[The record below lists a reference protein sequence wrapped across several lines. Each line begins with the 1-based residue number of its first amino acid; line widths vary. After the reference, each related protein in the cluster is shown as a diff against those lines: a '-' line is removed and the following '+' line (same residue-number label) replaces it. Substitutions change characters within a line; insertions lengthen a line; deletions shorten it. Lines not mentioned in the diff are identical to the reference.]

1 MKKIYLLIIL
11 LVSGFGYGQINLTGE
26 ASYKLN
32 ILGYQDRDS
41 DGCGD
46 VDGLK
51 HIKATRKDGSSFFIF
66 EGRKIYSEVNYEE
79 TFTKTNPIVNLEFYK
94 VVRWE
99 TTFGCNGGPNNNY
112 DRLNI
117 NYNCFS
123 SYQAN
128 AGSDLRQLTV
138 TSKPYIKINK
148 PTDLLYLGSSEN
160 IKIELPDNLDVSN
173 FDWKYRVNGGVEKT
187 IPDLYN
193 YKPTLNIKGSDFLT
207 KEDFGKDISIYV
219 KMNCNAGEEQAK
231 GYAKLQ
237 AYYKVNE
244 CIENCGG
251 SIFTRLAC
259 MRACAGNFDT
269 YYNELFTPQLKEQY
283 QSETSNLISFT
294 YLQSAPGVVSI
305 VPTNPKCY
313 DSKDNAVKIQFDRP
327 LSANEKLNITLTNKD
342 KGDELSNFM
351 DIVFNDDNSCDIFNI
366 APGKYELQLNGFYN
380 GAVLYSST
388 ITKPLKFEIK
398 KPSPLDFTLK
408 SSDILCYGAMNGTI
422 TITPTG
428 GTRASLGKDYYSLDD
443 GDTWIPFPNNEPI
456 TITGLAPGTYQVK
469 VKDMNECIAKIQTL
483 VNGEIQLSEYD
494 KVLEKT
500 ISQPK
505 LPLTINYTLKEN
517 PTFYGAVKGKL
528 VASIMGGTI
537 NDDNSY
543 KFEWRNIAGDLL
555 PAKGEYNSADKT
567 YNITLDNVPDGEYKL
582 TVKDKNYNT
591 AINKAGCS
599 VIESSQTLTEPGKIV
614 ITITETH
621 PISCNSEN
629 SDSEAEKF
637 SDGIFT
643 ATVVGGIKF
652 TGSAN
657 NGLPYKYI
665 WSKYNTV
672 TNLWEELTGEKTAS
686 IEGISQGNYSLNVED
701 ANGIVQGNY
710 STTDLITAIPTTKS
724 IIEPTKLE
732 LSFNSGNVSC
742 FEGNNGWAE
751 AIVTGGTG
759 SYKFTWYNT
768 GGGIIDKNKV
778 SQLTKGQYFVEVTD
792 DNDCFIK
799 GSVVIGEPS
808 SQVAIEYYEI
818 FTPTFF
824 GATNGRIVARITGG
838 TPNDNE
844 PLYNYEWKNAAGA
857 LQTTTAAVENG
868 IYTITLNGVP
878 ADDYFLTVKDKNYN
892 EGTNQIVNCSVI
904 ESKVTLN
911 EPDPLK
917 VVFEIIRDIS
927 CNTSNEFGNNIDTA
941 PQDGQRDE
949 SQDGI
954 LMAHVTGGTPL
965 ATSANNG
972 LPYYFYWKKQ
982 ETDGSWTALPNIK
995 GETATNL
1002 SHGNYAL
1009 NVKDRN
1015 GIMLG
1020 TYVNNVLTQE
1030 IDVTQLM
1037 EEPSKLTVTINHGD
1051 VFCNGGN
1058 DGWATA
1064 SAAGGTPPYEYVW
1077 SNEVKSDENTILKA
1091 GKYLVSVT
1099 DFRGCT
1105 TQAEVTIIEPKAPIS
1120 IKYKE
1125 VLNPS
1130 FYKATN
1136 GKIAVEVTGGTIFS
1150 DNTYWFEWKNS
1161 KGIVQTTTTTNFNND
1176 IYTISLNGVGEEEYS
1191 LTVRDANY
1199 DAAKNKT
1206 SCTVANSITT
1216 LDDPEPLEVT
1226 FEVLRTISCNV
1237 SNEFGNETD
1246 ANPQDNQRDESQ
1258 DGILVAHVKGGI
1270 QLEAAK
1276 NNGLPYF
1283 YTWKKQ
1289 KGNSWIIWNDHD
1301 ETAENLSDGNY
1312 ALNIEDAN
1320 GIKLG
1325 TYINNALV
1333 EEKDVTQNMPEP
1345 SKLQLSFTKFDVGC
1359 TTGDDGWAEAHV
1371 TGGTPPYTYEWTNG
1385 ETTSK
1390 IENITTNN
1398 YFVIATDA
1406 KGCVIQGSIFVGD
1419 PNGILTTENII
1430 NPVCS
1435 KGNDGSIELNVK
1447 GGNLPYSYLWNTGA
1461 TTKDLN
1467 NLKAGNYEVTIT
1479 CPDCCVYKKRFVLKD
1494 PEAVIVNIG
1503 PDRTLCSEQS
1513 LELDASIADENAQYS
1528 WTSTNGFSSNEAKV
1542 NVSKAGTYQVKVT
1555 SGLGCISEDEIVI
1568 KTSQAIISSE
1578 FLLSSQ
1584 AYLDEEVILVNT
1596 SNPFG
1601 ESTKWVIPDGVKIVE
1616 QKEKYI
1622 TLKFDATG
1630 VYAIGLEQTQ
1640 GECYATFSKNITV
1653 EKRSGLPNTGLT
1665 SQFIVDFIVTP
1676 NPSNGNFKA
1685 LVTLENTSAVNLR
1698 LFATTGQNTMIQKND
1713 SGKKKYEIDFET
1725 SLESGMYILVL
1736 ETGQQTLVKKIII
1749 Y

>member
-1 MKKIYLLIIL
+1 MKKIYLLMFL
-11 LVSGFGYGQINLTGE
+11 LVSGFSFAQGTDYVIKISNLSYSINAGVKNRTSSNIRITVRYKDGTSSNAYTRDIRNNGDREVNLDIAAFNRNSKPVSVECYVFVNFRSGTDANSTISKNIDTFCPSGSFSGSYSPRMSNVTFNYKIEPKFYVNRVGDDILPTHTKKTIIATPGYDTHYYRWQYTLVPNATATQWEDLPLYNTKPSITVDAVDILGENTG
-26 ASYKLN
+26 LN
-32 ILGYQDRDS
+32 IGKYIYFRIKPCSETPGLSTLITYTIRLSAPEVVSFTQNQPKCTDTDDGSVQLFFNRTLLKNEQLNYTLIDAGTGTPAGYNGILGIGADKTFNIPNLRAGTYILQLI
-41 DGCGD
+41 GFK
-46 VDGLK
+46 DGLNT
-51 HIKATRKDGSSFFIF
+51 A
-66 EGRKIYSEVNYEE
+66 VNEDLFALT
-79 TFTKTNPIVNLEFYK
+79 TFT
-94 VVRWE
+94 
-99 TTFGCNGGPNNNY
+99 
-112 DRLNI
+112 
-117 NYNCFS
+117 
-123 SYQAN
+123 
-128 AGSDLRQLTV
+128 
-138 TSKPYIKINK
+138 IKS
-148 PTDLLYLGSSEN
+148 P
-160 IKIELPDNLDVSN
+160 P
-173 FDWKYRVNGGVEKT
+173 
-187 IPDLYN
+187 
-193 YKPTLNIKGSDFLT
+193 
-207 KEDFGKDISIYV
+207 
-219 KMNCNAGEEQAK
+219 
-231 GYAKLQ
+231 
-237 AYYKVNE
+237 
-244 CIENCGG
+244 
-251 SIFTRLAC
+251 
-259 MRACAGNFDT
+259 
-269 YYNELFTPQLKEQY
+269 
-283 QSETSNLISFT
+283 
-294 YLQSAPGVVSI
+294 
-305 VPTNPKCY
+305 
-313 DSKDNAVKIQFDRP
+313 
-327 LSANEKLNITLTNKD
+327 
-342 KGDELSNFM
+342 
-351 DIVFNDDNSCDIFNI
+351 
-366 APGKYELQLNGFYN
+366 
-380 GAVLYSST
+380 
-388 ITKPLKFEIK
+388 
-398 KPSPLDFTLK
+398 PLDFTLTETNVQCNG
-408 SSDILCYGAMNGTI
+408 SQDGSILI
-422 TITPTG
+422 SPTG
-428 GTRASLGKDYYSLDD
+428 GTRVAGGKDYYSLDN
-443 GDTWIPFPNNEPI
+443 GVNWNPFPNDAPYLLA
-456 TITGLAPGTYQVK
+456 GLAPGTYKIK
-469 VKDMNECIAKIQTL
+469 VKDMNGCIAREQSLLDGKI
-483 VNGEIQLSEYD
+483 
-494 KVLEKT
+494 VLEEEIVREKK
-500 ISQPK
+500 ISQPVS
-505 LPLTINYTLKEN
+505 PLSLSYTLKKD
-517 PTFYGAVKGKL
+517 PTFKGAANGKI
-528 VASIMGGTI
+528 VAAISGGTI
-537 NDDNSY
+537 KDDKTYN
-543 KFEWRNIAGDLL
+543 FEWRNIAGDLL
-555 PAKGEYNSADKT
+555 PATGQYNSADKT

-591 AINKAGCS
+591 AIDKAGCS
-599 VIESSQTLTEPGKIV
+599 VIESSETLTEPGKIV

-637 SDGIFT
+637 SDGVFT

-657 NGLPYKYI
+657 NGLPYKYT

-701 ANGIVQGNY
+701 ANGIVQGDY

-742 FEGNNGWAE
+742 FEGNNGWTE

-778 SQLTKGQYFVEVTD
+778 SQLTKGEYFVEVTD
-792 DNDCFIK
+792 GNDCFIK
-799 GSVVIGEPS
+799 GSVVIGEPT

-824 GATNGRIVARITGG
+824 GATNGRIIAKITGG

-844 PLYNYEWKNAAGA
+844 PLYNYEWKNAVGT

-904 ESKVTLN
+904 ESKVRLN

-927 CNTSNEFGNNIDTA
+927 CNTSNEFGNNTDTA

-965 ATSANNG
+965 ATSSNNG

-1009 NVKDRN
+1009 NIKDRN

-1020 TYVNNVLTQE
+1020 TYVNNQLTQE

-1037 EEPSKLTVTINHGD
+1037 QEPPKLSVTITHGD
-1051 VFCNGGN
+1051 VYCNGGN

-1064 SAAGGTPPYEYVW
+1064 NPVGGTPPYDYKW
-1077 SNEVKSDENTILKA
+1077 SNGVEDKENVVLKK
-1091 GKYLVSVT
+1091 GDYWVFIT
-1099 DFRGCT
+1099 DAKGCT
-1105 TQAEVTIIEPKAPIS
+1105 TQADVKITEPLSPLS
-1120 IKYKE
+1120 IKYTE
-1125 VLNPS
+1125 ILNPS

-1136 GKIAVEVTGGTIFS
+1136 GKIVVEITGGTIFL

-1161 KGIVQTTTTTNFNND
+1161 KGILQTATTTSFNNG
-1176 IYTISLNGVGEEEYS
+1176 IYTISLNGLDEETYS
-1191 LTVRDANY
+1191 LTVRDRNY
-1199 DAAKNKT
+1199 DAATNKI
-1206 SCTVANSITT
+1206 SCTVANSVTS
-1216 LDDPEPLEVT
+1216 LDDPDPLEVT
-1226 FEVLRTISCNV
+1226 FEIVRTISCNV

-1246 ANPQDNQRDESQ
+1246 FNPQDGQRDESQ
-1258 DGILVAHVKGGI
+1258 DGILTAHVKGGI
-1270 QLEAAK
+1270 QLK
-1276 NNGLPYF
+1276 PNQNNGLLYY

-1289 KGNSWIIWNDHD
+1289 QKDGSWILWNDHD
-1301 ETAENLSDGNY
+1301 ETVENISDGTY

-1325 TYINNALV
+1325 TYVNNVLV
-1333 EEKDVTQNMPEP
+1333 KEIDVTQFMPEP
-1345 SKLQLSFTKFDVGC
+1345 AKLNLTFTKLNASC
-1359 TTGDDGWAEAHV
+1359 NNGDDGWAEAHV
-1371 TGGTPPYTYEWTNG
+1371 TGGTAPYTYEWTNG
-1385 ETTSK
+1385 DTTAK

-1398 YFVIATDA
+1398 YFVMITDA
-1406 KGCVIQGSIFVGD
+1406 KGCTIQGSIFVGD
-1419 PNGILTTENII
+1419 PKGILSTETVK
-1430 NPVCS
+1430 NPTCYT
-1435 KGNDGSIELNVK
+1435 GNNGSIQLNVT
-1447 GGNLPYSYLWNTGA
+1447 GGNLPYTYLWSTGE

-1467 NLKAGNYEVTIT
+1467 NLAAGNYEVAIT

-1494 PEAVIVNIG
+1494 PNQIVVDLG
-1503 PDRTLCSEQS
+1503 KDRTLCNDQV
-1513 LELDASIADENAQYS
+1513 LDLDATIADTNAKYN
-1528 WTSTNGFSSNEAKV
+1528 WTSTTGFTSNDAKV
-1542 NVSKAGTYQVKVT
+1542 TLSKAGTYTVKVT
-1555 SGLGCISEDEIVI
+1555 TALGCISEDEIVI

-1653 EKRSGLPNTGLT
+1653 EKRSGLPNTGT
-1665 SQFIVDFIVTP
+1665 ASQFIVDFIVTP

-1698 LFATTGQNTMIQKND
+1698 LFSTTGQNTMIQKND